1 MTLASPKSVNAL
13 AGGSS
18 QVNAVS
24 SKSRWETVHNNAE
37 TQLAT
42 PTTIANLTSSDAFWT
57 VVGQGV
63 TRISAIRQAFTG
75 TLSTGATI
83 TIIGCDKWDKS
94 TNAPASD
101 AKYRTILSGL
111 ALGNTTDITNG
122 TDLFS
127 TQQTNSGS
135 GWDLLG
141 DEAFLVAPTTAA
153 SNPTT
158 CTIEAKL
165 TN

>member
-1 MTLASPKSVNAL
+1 MALDSPQRVNSLEA
-13 AGGSS
+13 AGVNVPSS
-18 QVNAVS
+18 A
-24 SKSRWETVHNNAE
+24 KSRWETVHGNAE

-42 PTTIANLTSSDAFWT
+42 PTTIANLTTAGAFWT
-57 VVGQGV
+57 VVGSGIA
-63 TRISAIRQAFTG
+63 RIAAIRQYFTG
-75 TLSTGATI
+75 TLTTGATI
-83 TIIGCDKWDKS
+83 TVIGCDRWDRDA
-94 TNAPASD
+94 NAPHAS

-127 TQQTNSGS
+127 TQQDNSGN

-141 DEAFLVAPTTAA
+141 DEAFLVAPTTVADGSA
-153 SNPTT
+153 VVK
-158 CTIEAKL
+158 IEAKL